1 MSLHGVPHAV
11 EQEYFGLAACVKAAA
26 TWAGKQEAWMADA
39 QRYDCQS
46 IEDMKDAKKSEQKS
60 SGSVSNTLATDRQHA
75 VWTHQLVT
83 AEIQPR
89 TEGRIFGCLLCGA
102 FAWKRRGKLV
112 ETCPRRPTTQYMRA
126 QLDKLKDQ
134 CFPGEQ
140 RKALGPLRQP
150 EPAELEW
157 LARCDRAPQG
167 AKVLA
172 AAVVEEKS
180 NQRALTRQELLREFG
195 ITYQGDMDAWTA
207 VARANPADEDGEE
220 DCSDSD

>member
-1 MSLHGVPHAV
+1 MRV
-11 EQEYFGLAACVKAAA
+11 
-26 TWAGKQEAWMADA
+26 W
-39 QRYDCQS
+39 
-46 IEDMKDAKKSEQKS
+46 
-60 SGSVSNTLATDRQHA
+60 HA

-89 TEGRIFGCLLCGA
+89 TEGRIVGCLLCGA

-172 AAVVEEKS
+172 AAALEEKS

-195 ITYQGDMDAWTA
+195 IRAKVTWMPGLQWRGPIPQMKMERRTAAIPISGMDFLNFILMQC
-207 VARANPADEDGEE
+207 VDVESVSHQKG
-220 DCSDSD
+220 